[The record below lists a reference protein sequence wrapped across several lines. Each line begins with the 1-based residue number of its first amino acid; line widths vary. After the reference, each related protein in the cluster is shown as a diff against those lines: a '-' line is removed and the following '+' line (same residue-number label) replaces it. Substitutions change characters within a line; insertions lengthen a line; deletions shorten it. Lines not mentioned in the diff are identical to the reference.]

1 MVAIYLAPAY
11 LAVCAYILFRTIH
24 WIQVLHSIFQNVWV
38 CRGIGLIYFFVVFSI
53 LIAFMAPASGFRRFM
68 KLLSN
73 YWLGVLVYTIMT
85 VGIADGLRLLIKYPL
100 KNVAFPGRELLF
112 SNVGTAVVGAVCAVI
127 ITTVSIYGMINAGNI
142 QTTKYDISID
152 KKAGKLDSLNVVLI
166 ADLHLGYNI
175 GCRHM
180 EKMVDKINAQN
191 PDLVVVAGDIF
202 DNEYEALEN
211 PGRLAAI
218 LRGIQSKYGVYAC
231 YGNHDIQEKIL
242 AGFTFGGKEKKES
255 SVKMDEFLEKSGIT
269 LLRDEYVLIDDS
281 FYLYGRPDY
290 ERPGRGIDERK
301 SPQEITED
309 LDLSLPVLVIDHEPR
324 ELQELADAGVDA
336 DLCGHTHDGQ
346 LFPGNLTI
354 KLMWENACGYLKK
367 GNMHSIVTSGVGLFG
382 PNMRVGTKSEICDI
396 MMHFNRI
403 K

>member
-152 KKAGKLDSLNVVLI
+152 KKAGKLDSLNVVLV

-180 EKMVDKINAQN
+180 EKMVEKINAQN

-211 PGRLAAI
+211 PDRLAAI

>member
-1 MVAIYLAPAY
+1 MVAIYLAPVY
-11 LAVCAYILFRTIH
+11 LLVCVYILLRGLH
-24 WIQVLHSIFQNVWV
+24 WIQVLHAVFQNVWV
-38 CRGIGLIYFFVVFSI
+38 CRGIGLIYLFVVFSI
-53 LIAFMAPASGFRRFM
+53 LIAFMAPSSGFRRFM

-73 YWLGVLVYTIMT
+73 YWLGVLMYTIMT
-85 VGIADGLRLLIKYPL
+85 VGIADVLRLLLKYPL
-100 KNVAFPGRELLF
+100 KNLNFPGRTLLF
-112 SNVGTAVVGAVCAVI
+112 GNVGTAVVGIICAVI
-127 ITTVSIYGMINAGNI
+127 ITTVSIYGVINAGNI
-142 QTTKYDISID
+142 QTTKYGISID

-175 GCRHM
+175 GCRQM
-180 EKMVDKINAQN
+180 EQMVEKINAQD

-202 DNEYEALEN
+202 DNEYEALED
-211 PGRLAAI
+211 PDRLAEI

-255 SVKMDEFLEKSGIT
+255 SVKMDEFLEKAGIT

-301 SPQEITED
+301 SAQEITAD
-309 LDLSLPVLVIDHEPR
+309 MDLSLPVLVIDHEPG

-367 GNMHSIVTSGVGLFG
+367 GDMHSIVTSGVGLFG

-396 MMHFNRI
+396 MMHF

>member
-1 MVAIYLAPAY
+1 MIAIYLAPFY
-11 LAVCAYILFRTIH
+11 LLVCIYILLRTLN
-24 WIQVLHSIFQNVWV
+24 WIRVLHVVFQNVWV
-38 CRGIGLIYFFVVFSI
+38 CRGIGLIYLFVVFSI

-85 VGIADGLRLLIKYPL
+85 VGIADGLRLLLKYPL
-100 KNVAFPGRELLF
+100 KNLNFPGRALLF
-112 SNVGTAVVGAVCAVI
+112 GNVGTAVVGAVCAVI

-142 QTTKYDISID
+142 QTTEYDISID
-152 KKAGKLDSLNVVLI
+152 KKAGNLDSLNVVLI

-180 EKMVDKINAQN
+180 EKMVEKINAQT
-191 PDLVVVAGDIF
+191 PDLVVIAGDIF

-211 PGRLAAI
+211 PDRLAAI
-218 LRGIQSKYGVYAC
+218 LRGIQSRYGVYAC

-255 SVKMDEFLEKSGIT
+255 SVKMDKFLEKAGIT
-269 LLRDEYVLIDDS
+269 LLRDEYTLIDNS

-301 SPQEITED
+301 SAQEITAD
-309 LDLSLPVLVIDHEPR
+309 MDLSLPVLVIDHEPR

-367 GNMHSIVTSGVGLFG
+367 DNMHSIVTSGVGLFG

-396 MMHFNRI
+396 TMHF